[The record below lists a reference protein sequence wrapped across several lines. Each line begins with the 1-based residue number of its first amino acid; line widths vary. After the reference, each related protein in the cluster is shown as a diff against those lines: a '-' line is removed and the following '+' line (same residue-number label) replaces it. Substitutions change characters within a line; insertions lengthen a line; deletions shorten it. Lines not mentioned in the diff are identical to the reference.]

1 MLRTAPTDTSVS
13 PGNVCLLVRI
23 HFTDY
28 CVLSETAEQHTVA
41 LDGDTLAAGA
51 FLSQAD
57 CAAGGAGGLRP
68 RNAGCIMDSRMAGQ
82 LVSWFAQSK
91 SGAEQ
96 MNAFTQLRP
105 LQLHTL
111 TEVPARFPG
120 GRTSLAGE

>member
-1 MLRTAPTDTSVS
+1 MS

-68 RNAGCIMDSRMAGQ
+68 SMSLDFQFCLPVVLITPVVAGNAGCIMDSRMAGQ
-82 LVSWFAQSK
+82 LVSWF
-91 SGAEQ
+91 
-96 MNAFTQLRP
+96 
-105 LQLHTL
+105 
-111 TEVPARFPG
+111 
-120 GRTSLAGE
+120 GEFFCRHQTRRLDVYECSTVKIWR